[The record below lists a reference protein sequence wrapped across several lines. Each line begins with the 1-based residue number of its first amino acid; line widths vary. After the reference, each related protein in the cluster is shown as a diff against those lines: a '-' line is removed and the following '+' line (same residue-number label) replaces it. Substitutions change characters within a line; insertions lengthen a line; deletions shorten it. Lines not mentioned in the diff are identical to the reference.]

1 MVNLAPVGPSK
12 HSIRDAHLKTE
23 MESKEKLPRR
33 VSKHDLKMKKKN
45 NNKKQKRS
53 VLKTPFLSLYRNK

>member
-1 MVNLAPVGPSK
+1 M
-12 HSIRDAHLKTE
+12 KTE
-23 MESKEKLPRR
+23 MESKEKVPRR
-33 VSKHDLKMKKKN
+33 VSKHDLKMKKKKN